1 MEKIELKIPNL
12 GEAESTE
19 IIEVNIEPG
28 KEVSLNDPLIVL
40 ESEKAAMEI
49 PSDFQ
54 GKIKE
59 VLIKEGDEV
68 SEGMVFATMEA
79 VKEETAKDEEKD
91 TTEDKQTSAQ
101 KSTNETLKYSYSVK
115 GINAG
120 PAVRKYA
127 RELEIDL
134 TKIFTHWSK

>member
-1 MEKIELKIPNL
+1 M
-12 GEAESTE
+12 
-19 IIEVNIEPG
+19 
-28 KEVSLNDPLIVL
+28 NDPLIVL

-54 GKIKE
+54 GQIKE

-68 SEGMVFATMEA
+68 SEGMVFAIMEA
-79 VKEETAKDEEKD
+79 VKEETHTEKVNAPKNEK
-91 TTEDKQTSAQ
+91 TATEKTI
-101 KSTNETLKYSYSVK
+101 NETRPASYSLK

-134 TKIFTHWSK
+134 QKITPSGRNNKITKEDLIKFIHSRQRCFK

>member
-79 VKEETAKDEEKD
+79 VKEETHTEKVNAPKNEKT
-91 TTEDKQTSAQ
+91 TTEKNI
-101 KSTNETLKYSYSVK
+101 NETRPCL
-115 GINAG
+115 IF
-120 PAVRKYA
+120 
-127 RELEIDL
+127 LERHKCWTCS
-134 TKIFTHWSK
+134 TKICQRARNRSSKNYTFRT